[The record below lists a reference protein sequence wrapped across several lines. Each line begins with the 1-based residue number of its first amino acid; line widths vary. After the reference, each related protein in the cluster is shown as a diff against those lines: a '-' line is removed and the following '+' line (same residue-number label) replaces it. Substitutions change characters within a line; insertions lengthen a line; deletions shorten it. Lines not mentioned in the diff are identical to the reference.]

1 MLITCRIIKQLKSLF
16 LFLFPWIS
24 KTTTFQVPSILGL
37 LSHVQ
42 IRNEWMLLYLG
53 DSANPSVVVLGS
65 QGFPEYKKEK
75 KCVWSV
81 WLDHSGLICMD
92 TFW

>member
-1 MLITCRIIKQLKSLF
+1 MLICRIIKQLKSLF
-16 LFLFPWIS
+16 LFLFPRIS
-24 KTTTFQVPSILGL
+24 KTTTFQVASILGL

-42 IRNEWMLLYLG
+42 IRNERMLLYPG

-65 QGFPEYKKEK
+65 QGFQEYKKEK

-81 WLDHSGLICMD
+81 
-92 TFW
+92 